1 MWTEI
6 LRLAVG
12 NGLWAVLFCCLLV
25 YQLSDSRKREQKY
38 QQTIESLRGSLVI
51 VDRLRKDV
59 ELIKSAVTVRESGS
73 EATQALPAKE
83 RPTQVQKN
91 DAAIAPKQEKKGE

>member
-38 QQTIESLRGSLVI
+38 QQTIESLRGSLII
-51 VDRLRKDV
+51 VDRIRKDV
-59 ELIKSAVTVRESGS
+59 ELIKSAVTV
-73 EATQALPAKE
+73 ATVTA
-83 RPTQVQKN
+83 
-91 DAAIAPKQEKKGE
+91 EKKEKNVEAESEKL